1 MSELV
6 RRAGVVC
13 LVALVFLRC
22 ALAGL
27 TVGRDTPRR
36 SQAPRPRGLELRT
49 IKRIGPRIVA
59 LRFQLVIA

>member
-13 LVALVFLRC
+13 LVACVFLRC
-22 ALAGL
+22 VLSGL
-27 TVGRDTPRR
+27 TLRSDTAPR